1 MRAFARILFVDDDK
15 VFNDTLAERLRERGY
30 DVQSSYAIAD
40 ALARLDVEPFE
51 IAILDLKLDGRE
63 GADVGIDNLG
73 KVLDRAPTIKPII
86 ITAYADSDSVERAF
100 KNGAYDYV
108 EKTDFGVF
116 EALLLAKIRNALEP
130 AREARIAALVNGER
144 EAQLVTLWHAVRAES
159 NKQKKG
165 ALLEELMLVMWR
177 SISGFEK
184 TVSNRQNQDEEIDLV
199 VVNQSIDEFWKKEST
214 IFLIEC
220 KNWTS
225 KVDPKEIDRF
235 FQKIERKQGRCRLG
249 FFVAPE
255 GFTTGVETTL
265 LANRKDDKVIVP
277 MAKEALELLVFAKS
291 SGARNQILK
300 DLVLRAL
307 VESR

>member
-1 MRAFARILFVDDDK
+1 MRAFAHILLVDDDK
-15 VFNDTLAERLRERGY
+15 IFNDTLAERLRERGY

-40 ALARLDVEPFE
+40 ALARLEVDSFDV
-51 IAILDLKLDGRE
+51 AIIDLKLDGRE
-63 GADVGIDNLG
+63 GAAVGIDNLG
-73 KVLDRAPTIKPII
+73 RILDRAPTIKPII

-100 KNGAYDYV
+100 RSGAYDYV

-116 EALLLAKIRNALEP
+116 EALLLAKVRNALEP
-130 AREARIAALVNGER
+130 AREARIAALINGER
-144 EAQLVTLWHAVRAES
+144 EAQLVRLWESTNAEL

-177 SISGFEK
+177 SIPGFEK
-184 TVSNRQNQDEEIDLV
+184 TVSNRQSHDEEIDLV
-199 VVNQSIDEFWKKEST
+199 VVNQSADEFWKKEST

-235 FQKIERKQGRCRLG
+235 FSKIERKQGRCRLG

-255 GFTTGVETTL
+255 GFTAGVETTL
-265 LANRKDDKVIVP
+265 LANRKEDKVIVP
-277 MAKEALELLVFAKS
+277 LAKEALSMLVFAKS
-291 SGARNQILK
+291 SDARNHHLK